1 MDIAD
6 AFRNSKFKFVA
17 SRFYRYLILDIF
29 RRSDDYFV
37 LV

>member
-6 AFRNSKFKFVA
+6 AFCNSKFKFVA
-17 SRFYRYLILDIF
+17 SRFYCYLILDIF
-29 RRSDDYFV
+29 RRSDDYLV